1 MPELKMQSN
10 SQNIYDNPEFFSAY
24 STLSRSQ
31 HGLTAA
37 PEWPSLRHMI
47 LGSSS
52 TTLQQSRVLDLGC
65 GYGWF
70 VRWAHENGASYIQG
84 VDISEKMIQ
93 KAKSFDK
100 DDHAKPPAST
110 PNISYERH
118 DLETIILDEEPH
130 RESYDLVYSSLTF
143 HYIEDLGRL
152 LRQIHSSLKKGDN
165 GSGNGKL
172 VFSVEH
178 PIYSAPVRPAADWID
193 VEVDGEEGKV
203 WPLNSYSEEGLR
215 VASWLGTNGV
225 RKYHRTTETYV
236 SLLLE
241 NGFVLTGL
249 KDWAPSEEDI
259 AAHPEWSV
267 ERHRPF
273 FLLLAAE
280 AR

>member
-1 MPELKMQSN
+1 
-10 SQNIYDNPEFFSAY
+10 
-24 STLSRSQ
+24 
-31 HGLTAA
+31 
-37 PEWPSLRHMI
+37 MI
-47 LGSSS
+47 LSSS
-52 TTLQQSRVLDLGC
+52 SNTLPQSRVLDLGC

-70 VRWAHENGASYIQG
+70 VRWAHENGASYVKG
-84 VDISEKMIQ
+84 VDISEKMIE
-93 KAKSFDK
+93 KAKSFDT
-100 DDHAKPPAST
+100 DAATTSPVE
-110 PNISYERH
+110 IYYERH
-118 DLETIILDEEPH
+118 DLEAIIMDEEPH

-152 LRQIHSSLKKGDN
+152 FRQIHSSLKKGK
-165 GSGNGKL
+165 GKL

-193 VEVDGEEGKV
+193 VKVAGEEGKV
-203 WPLNSYSEEGLR
+203 WPLNSYSEEGIR
-215 VASWLGTNGV
+215 VTSWLGTDGV

-249 KDWAPSEEDI
+249 KDWAPSEKDI

-280 AR
+280 PR

>member
-1 MPELKMQSN
+1 MSELKMQSN

-31 HGLTAA
+31 QGLAAA

-52 TTLQQSRVLDLGC
+52 TTLPQSRVLDLGC

-70 VRWAHENGASYIQG
+70 VRWARENGASYIQG
-84 VDISEKMIQ
+84 IDISEKMIE

-100 DDHAKPPAST
+100 DAKPAST
-110 PNISYERH
+110 PEVSYEIR
-118 DLETIILDEEPH
+118 DLETLILDEE
-130 RESYDLVYSSLTF
+130 SYDFVYSSLTF
-143 HYIEDLGRL
+143 HYIEDLARL
-152 LRQIHSSLKKGDN
+152 LRQIHSCLKKGNN

-178 PIYSAPVRPAADWID
+178 PIYSSPVRPAADWID
-193 VEVDGEEGKV
+193 VKGAGEEEEGKV

-215 VASWLGTNGV
+215 VTSWLGTDGV

-249 KDWAPSEEDI
+249 KDWAPSEEDV

>member
-1 MPELKMQSN
+1 MQSN

-31 HGLTAA
+31 QGLTAA

-47 LGSSS
+47 LGLSS

-70 VRWAHENGASYIQG
+70 VRWARENGASYING
-84 VDISEKMIQ
+84 IDISEKMIE

-100 DDHAKPPAST
+100 DANPPSSS
-110 PNISYERH
+110 PEISYEIH
-118 DLETIILDEEPH
+118 DLETLVLGEDPH
-130 RESYDLVYSSLTF
+130 RESYNLVYSSLTF

-152 LRQIHSSLKKGDN
+152 LRQIHSSLKKGT

-178 PIYSAPVRPAADWID
+178 PIYSAPVRPAANWID
-193 VEVDGEEGKV
+193 VKGAGEEEGKV

-215 VASWLGTNGV
+215 VTSWLGTDGV
-225 RKYHRTTETYV
+225 RKYHRTTQTYV

-249 KDWAPSEEDI
+249 KDWAPSEEDV

>member
-1 MPELKMQSN
+1 MSELKMQSN

-31 HGLTAA
+31 QGLAAA

-52 TTLQQSRVLDLGC
+52 TTLPQSRVLDLGC

-70 VRWAHENGASYIQG
+70 VRWARENGASYIQG
-84 VDISEKMIQ
+84 IDISEKMIE

-100 DDHAKPPAST
+100 DAKPAST
-110 PNISYERH
+110 PEVSYEIR
-118 DLETIILDEEPH
+118 DLETLILDEE
-130 RESYDLVYSSLTF
+130 SYDFVYSSLTF
-143 HYIEDLGRL
+143 HYIEDLARL
-152 LRQIHSSLKKGDN
+152 LRQIHSSLKKGNN

-178 PIYSAPVRPAADWID
+178 PIYSSPVRPAADWID
-193 VEVDGEEGKV
+193 VKGAGEEEEEGKV

-215 VASWLGTNGV
+215 VTSWLGTDGV

-249 KDWAPSEEDI
+249 KDWAPSEEDV

>member
-1 MPELKMQSN
+1 MHSGT
-10 SQNIYDNPEFFSAY
+10 QNIYDDPGFFAEY
-24 STLSRSQ
+24 STLQRSQ
-31 HGLTAA
+31 QGLAGA
-37 PEWPSLRHMI
+37 PEWPSLRQMI
-47 LGSSS
+47 LSSS
-52 TTLQQSRVLDLGC
+52 SNTLPQSRVLDLGC

-70 VRWAHENGASYIQG
+70 VRWARENGASYVKG
-84 VDISEKMIQ
+84 VDISEKMIL
-93 KAKSFDK
+93 KAKSFDTDAK
-100 DDHAKPPAST
+100 DAPTAEVC
-110 PNISYERH
+110 YERQ
-118 DLETIILDEEPH
+118 DLETIILDEDAH

-143 HYIEDLGRL
+143 HYIDDLGLL
-152 LRQIHSSLKKGDN
+152 LRQIHSSLKKGN
-165 GSGNGKL
+165 GSANGKL

-193 VEVDGEEGKV
+193 VKVGEEESKL

-215 VASWLGTNGV
+215 VTSWLGTDGV

-249 KDWAPSEEDI
+249 KDWAPSKEDI
-259 AAHPEWSV
+259 TAHPEWSV

>member
-1 MPELKMQSN
+1 MHAGT
-10 SQNIYDNPEFFSAY
+10 QNIYDDPQFFSAY
-24 STLSRSQ
+24 STLQRSQ
-31 HGLTAA
+31 QGLAAA
-37 PEWPSLRHMI
+37 PEWPSLRRMI
-47 LGSSS
+47 LSSS
-52 TTLQQSRVLDLGC
+52 SDTLPQSRILDLGC

-70 VRWAHENGASYIQG
+70 VRWAHENGASYVKG
-84 VDISEKMIQ
+84 VDISEKMIE
-93 KAKSFDK
+93 KAKSFDA
-100 DDHAKPPAST
+100 DTGTTFPGEIT
-110 PNISYERH
+110 YERR
-118 DLETIILDEEPH
+118 DLETITLDGNPN

-152 LRQIHSSLKKGDN
+152 FRQIHSSLKKGD
-165 GSGNGKL
+165 GSVSGRL

-193 VEVDGEEGKV
+193 VEVDEGEGKV

-215 VASWLGTNGV
+215 VTSWLGTEGV

-273 FLLLAAE
+273 FLLLVAE

>member
-1 MPELKMQSN
+1 MQST

-31 HGLTAA
+31 QGLTAA

-52 TTLQQSRVLDLGC
+52 TALQQSRVLDLGC

-70 VRWAHENGASYIQG
+70 VRWARENGASYIKG
-84 VDISEKMIQ
+84 VDISEKMIE

-100 DDHAKPPAST
+100 DANLAST
-110 PNISYERH
+110 PEIHYERY
-118 DLETIILDEEPH
+118 DLESIILDKEPH
-130 RESYDLVYSSLTF
+130 RESYDLVYTSLTF
-143 HYIEDLGRL
+143 HYIEDLSRL
-152 LRQIHSSLKKGDN
+152 LRQIHSALKKGN
-165 GSGNGKL
+165 GSGKGKL

-193 VEVDGEEGKV
+193 VKGVGEEGKV

-215 VASWLGTNGV
+215 VTSWLGTDGV

-241 NGFVLTGL
+241 NGFILSGL